1 MKLVL
6 IEISLCANFHEK
18 QKTHKVRAIYIAQ
31 RGGPRQRFCISTYTD
46 KNSNRFQIGPFSKV
60 GTVLT
65 LKENN
70 HDCLFILFLMF
81 EIVKYYLEL
90 KNNLEI

>member
-1 MKLVL
+1 MKYSGKMLQIYL
-6 IEISLCANFHEK
+6 YFMH
-18 QKTHKVRAIYIAQ
+18 KTY
-31 RGGPRQRFCISTYTD
+31 S
-46 KNSNRFQIGPFSKV
+46 SRFQIGPFSKV

-81 EIVKYYLEL
+81 ENVKYYLEL

>member
-1 MKLVL
+1 MHTALNSGKYHVITKQFLNSRLCSAKLR
-6 IEISLCANFHEK
+6 CTN
-18 QKTHKVRAIYIAQ
+18 VRQ
-31 RGGPRQRFCISTYTD
+31 NH